1 MITWWFLSQAAAV
14 LSVLAVLREPK
25 WRRKMATE
33 PAACAAV
40 SLALAFFAVPMIYA
54 LGWLLLPAWGV
65 GSITTCLGRAC
76 G

>member
-1 MITWWFLSQAAAV
+1 MITWLFLSQTV
-14 LSVLAVLREPK
+14 MVLAVLAVLCEPK
-25 WRRKMATE
+25 WRRRMATE
-33 PAACAAV
+33 PDACIAV
-40 SLALAFFAVPMIYA
+40 SLALAFFAVPMVYA